1 MTELFPSGTIL
12 KSPKGSFDVE
22 IFGHA
27 PGALDGDDAY
37 VCTFIKDGE
46 EVGEDLVPVSR
57 AHDTSEFV
65 KWDPPPPAE
74 EEWWPDSGAGS
85 RGGKPQG
92 HPPST
97 IDDTP
102 ISPFRETT
110 ARSQGENA
118 EGEPGTHAPAPTPN
132 SLNRNEST
140 HLSSHA

>member
-1 MTELFPSGTIL
+1 MTELFPPGTIL

-85 RGGKPQG
+85 RGKPQG

-102 ISPFRETT
+102 ISPFRET
-110 ARSQGENA
+110 ASRSQDENA
-118 EGEPGTHAPAPTPN
+118 APGPPAGTCPMGT
-132 SLNRNEST
+132 ST
-140 HLSSHA
+140 SPSF